1 MAFTKRSLEF
11 LFENRLNDSR
21 EWYNEHK
28 DEYKQLITEPFAALL
43 TELAPMFDE
52 IDPKLVCDRRRISRV
67 YRDTR
72 FSKDKTLFRDHIW
85 ATISRPKQNTEPPC
99 FYFDISQRGFE
110 YGCGYYCADKN
121 SIEALRELVKSG
133 SKEYKAAEKALRAQS
148 VFTMGGDMY
157 KREHFPD
164 EPEDKRNWLNRKNV
178 FFFCESKDF
187 DLLFSDDLADRLKQD
202 FQLLAP
208 VYKLLIKAEENAAA
222 QRFDHRTDEW

>member
-1 MAFTKRSLEF
+1 MTFAKRSLEF
-11 LFENRLNDSR
+11 LFENRLYDSK

-28 DEYKQLITEPFAALL
+28 DEYKKLITEPFAELL

-52 IDPKLVCDRRRISRV
+52 IDPKLICDRRRISRV

-72 FSKDKTLFRDHIW
+72 FTKDKTLFRDHIW
-85 ATISRPKQNTEPPC
+85 ATISRPKQNTEVPS
-99 FYFDISQRGFE
+99 FYFDISQHGFE

-133 SKEYKAAEKALRAQS
+133 SKEYKAAEKALKGQS

-164 EPEDKRNWLNRKNV
+164 QPAEKQNWLNRKNV

-187 DLLFSDDLADRLKQD
+187 DLLFSDRLADRLKQD
-202 FQLLAP
+202 FPLLAP
-208 VYKLLIKAEENAAA
+208 VYRLLIKAEESAAA
-222 QRFDHRTDEW
+222 ERSNHRFDEW